1 MIIFPAIDLRQ
12 GRCVRLRQGDP
23 DAETVFGEDPAAMAR
38 HWAGQGA
45 EWLHVVNLDGALD
58 ATSDQLN
65 ALDRPTTIKI
75 QHPGSDKPVG
85 PREELVRTLPI
96 NLQRSVEIREAVDIP
111 IQFGGGLR
119 TLGDIRLA
127 LELGAD
133 RVVLGTVAIENPGL
147 VNEAILSW
155 GGERIV
161 VGIDARDG
169 YVATHGWQ
177 QISDIDVV
185 DLGHQM
191 QAIGVKRVVYTDIG
205 RDGML
210 SGVNVEATA
219 RLGDVTGLHVI
230 ASGGVAGIEDIE
242 LLKDVEHFDIEG
254 VITGQAIYTG
264 ALDLAEAIE
273 LGHRPLEARS
283 AGIIPF
289 RSGENGPE
297 FLILYNWYYELWE
310 FPRTPVVGR
319 EGLVEAATRG
329 ALEVAG
335 QKILTFHEDCRSTLE
350 YVANVRDY
358 EIQHTVVY
366 YLAEVD
372 AAAEVALGDEN
383 HCEAQWCDYQR
394 TWELLT
400 ETAPMLLP
408 ALDRAASCLNNHTTD

>member
-1 MIIFPAIDLRQ
+1 MR
-12 GRCVRLRQGDP
+12 
-23 DAETVFGEDPAAMAR
+23 
-38 HWAGQGA
+38 
-45 EWLHVVNLDGALD
+45 
-58 ATSDQLN
+58 S
-65 ALDRPTTIKI
+65 
-75 QHPGSDKPVG
+75 
-85 PREELVRTLPI
+85 LPI
-96 NLQRSVEIREAVDIP
+96 NLQRLVEIREAVDIP

-119 TLGDIRLA
+119 TLDDIRLA

-147 VNEAILSW
+147 VNEAILTW

-273 LGHRPLEARS
+273 VGHRPLESRS

-289 RSGENGPE
+289 RAGESGPE

-310 FPRTPVVGR
+310 FPRTPVVAR
-319 EGLVEAATRG
+319 EGLIDAATRG

-335 QKILTFHEDCRSTLE
+335 QKVLTFHDDCCSTLE
-350 YVANVRDY
+350 YVARVRDY

-408 ALDRAASCLNNHTTD
+408 ALDRAASCLNNHKSD